1 MRLPIV
7 VHLVGV
13 VLRMFGLMFAVP
25 LGTALIYQEHAEAI
39 GFTVAGLATVVAG
52 HVMRW
57 AGGSRH
63 DDIRRLEAMAIVAGT
78 WLAVAVAAAVPYVW
92 SGFGPIDALFES
104 MSGLTTTGATIVT
117 DFSKVSRSL
126 FLWRSLTQW
135 LGGMGVI
142 ALFIAVLPRLAIAGR
157 QLFFAEAPG
166 PTDEKLT
173 PQVRKTAAVLWKLYA
188 AISAAEVA
196 ALMLAGMPLYDSVCH
211 AMTTLAAGGFSPHPE
226 SVMGYANPAVEWI
239 VTFFMFVAG
248 ANFALQYRA
257 LHGQPSA
264 LTRDDEFRTYAGVVL
279 VSTGLLA
286 AFLWRDGYRVIEAA
300 RHAAF
305 QVVSIVTTTGY
316 ASADFAKWSEQ
327 AQMVLFAL
335 MFVGGCAG
343 SAGGGPKVVR
353 LLLVSRYLRSELR
366 RTLHPRAVLP
376 VKLNGGLVPDDV
388 MRAVLAFFLLYLL
401 VFAVSALVVVLL
413 GADIVT
419 GLTATIACLGNIGPG
434 LNMVGPMGH
443 FAHLHPVS
451 RLVLTAAMW
460 IGRLEVVTVLALL
473 RPEVWRSVRWRQ

>member
-25 LGTALIYQEHAEAI
+25 LGTALLYREHVDAI
-39 GFTVAGLATVVAG
+39 GFTVAGVATVVTG

-57 AGGSRH
+57 AGGRHH
-63 DDIRRLEAMAIVAGT
+63 DDIRRLEALAIVAGT
-78 WLAVAVAAAVPYVW
+78 WLAVAIAAAVPYVW
-92 SGFGPIDALFES
+92 SGFGLVDALFES

-117 DFSKVSRSL
+117 DFSRVSRSL

-166 PTDEKLT
+166 PTNEKLT

-188 AISAAEVA
+188 AISVAEVA
-196 ALMLAGMPLYDSVCH
+196 ALVLSGMPLYDSVCH

-226 SVMGYANPAVEWI
+226 SVMGYANPAAEWI
-239 VTFFMFVAG
+239 ITFFMFVAG

-257 LHGQPSA
+257 LRGQPTA
-264 LTRDDEFRTYAGVVL
+264 LAGDDEFRAYAGVVL
-279 VSTGLLA
+279 VSSGLLA
-286 AFLWRDGYRVIEAA
+286 VFLWQDGYRAA
-300 RHAAF
+300 ESVRHAAF

-316 ASADFAKWSEQ
+316 ASVDFARWTEQ
-327 AQMVLFAL
+327 SKMVLFAL

-413 GADIVT
+413 GADIIT

-434 LNMVGPMGH
+434 LNMVGPMGN

-473 RPEVWRSVRWRQ
+473 RPEVWRSVRWHH